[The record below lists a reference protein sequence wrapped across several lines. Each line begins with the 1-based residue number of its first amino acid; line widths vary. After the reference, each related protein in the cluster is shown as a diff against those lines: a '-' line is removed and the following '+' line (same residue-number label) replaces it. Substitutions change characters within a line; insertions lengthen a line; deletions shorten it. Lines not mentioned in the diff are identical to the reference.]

1 MGINQ
6 TLPGPAVV
14 GRLRLHPN
22 GFIRQRDLLF
32 HRLAAL
38 IRNLR
43 KGSTEPELQG
53 FFAAFLGVVM
63 TWAAPIQAVFS
74 KARKLL
80 SQQRLIDLNG
90 QAIKTFCAGGS
101 TPRWEGFWLR
111 AVDGAMLR
119 LPPGETLARD
129 ARVAVM

>member
-1 MGINQ
+1 
-6 TLPGPAVV
+6 
-14 GRLRLHPN
+14 LRLHPN

-43 KGSTEPELQG
+43 NVGADLEPLG
-53 FFAAFLGVVM
+53 FFAALLGVVM
-63 TWAAPIQAVFS
+63 TWAEPIQAVFS

-101 TPRWEGFWLR
+101 TPPWEGFRLR
-111 AVDGAMLR
+111 AVDGATLR
-119 LPPGETLARD
+119 LPPGRTLARD